1 MLTLIQA
8 VLLGALQGVTE
19 LFPISSLG
27 HTVIL
32 PAVFGWDIDQANPYF
47 VSFLVLTHL
56 ATALVLFFFFLPDWL
71 RIIGGFF
78 RSLRTRTLAGDTHAR
93 LAWVIVIATIPPGLL
108 GLLFQK
114 KFEAFFAAP
123 AYAALFLAA
132 NGLVLLLA
140 EWLTRR
146 RPKEGEESDDRI
158 ARLPFLSAVLVG
170 FAESLALFPG
180 FSRTG
185 TTLSGGLLAGMNRS
199 DAARYSFLLAT
210 PLIFAAALLK
220 VPHLVLAGGTPLVI
234 ALSGAASA
242 GLFAYLSVRFLTK
255 YFKTN
260 SLLPFAIYCIA
271 AGITAFAIIG

>member
-1 MLTLIQA
+1 M
-8 VLLGALQGVTE
+8 
-19 LFPISSLG
+19 
-27 HTVIL
+27 
-32 PAVFGWDIDQANPYF
+32 
-47 VSFLVLTHL
+47 
-56 ATALVLFFFFLPDWL
+56 
-71 RIIGGFF
+71 
-78 RSLRTRTLAGDTHAR
+78 HAR
-93 LAWVIVIATIPPGLL
+93 LAWVIVVATIPPGLL

-123 AYAALFLAA
+123 AYAALFLAV
-132 NGLVLLLA
+132 NGFVLLLA

-146 RPKEGEESDDRI
+146 RPKEGEESDERI
-158 ARLPFLSAVLVG
+158 ARLPFTSAALVG
-170 FAESLALFPG
+170 VAECLALFPG

-220 VPHLVLAGGTPLVI
+220 VPHLVLAGGTPLLV
-234 ALSGAASA
+234 ALSGAVSA
-242 GLFAYLSVRFLTK
+242 GVFAYLSVRFLTR

-271 AGITAFAIIG
+271 AGLTAFAIIG